1 MARGLMKKFL
11 LEQSEVPDGSDYG
24 SKFNTFYP
32 QVQVLAQK
40 KSKNADYCHD
50 CHDNGQY
57 RHQSHH
63 FHSVSGTSLVVIL
76 MLGPIGSPLRPLL
89 DVVRQLQLFEKA

>member
-1 MARGLMKKFL
+1 MKKFL

-40 KSKNADYCHD
+40 NQKMLIIATIVTITANIATRVITFILFPVRPS
-50 CHDNGQY
+50 
-57 RHQSHH
+57 
-63 FHSVSGTSLVVIL
+63 SL
-76 MLGPIGSPLRPLL
+76 S
-89 DVVRQLQLFEKA
+89 